1 MANKKHN
8 LLDHI
13 VNYPSEKD
21 KLQNFGNRA
30 DHAIN
35 SVINLLHSIET
46 EFEPDVADD
55 LRRRLVLSIKN
66 RDYRKFERGLEALA
80 LKEKRIEDDDDEE

>member
-1 MANKKHN
+1 MSQKKHN
-8 LLDHI
+8 LLEHI
-13 VNYPSEKD
+13 VNPPNERE

-35 SVINLLHSIET
+35 AVINLLESIDS
-46 EFEPDVADD
+46 EFDPDVADD

-66 RDYRKFERGLEALA
+66 RDYRKFEKGLENLA
-80 LKEKRIEDDDDEE
+80 QSDKRRGSDE